1 MAKKKL
7 AFELKRSGAGEQGAA
22 KALVAATEAAEAS
35 QKPAPVVTKK
45 MTISMPTDLLE
56 ELRVMATELPPKQM
70 PSISGFI
77 VQTVR
82 AAVEQARNDLN
93 DGQPFESDE
102 PVKPRTGRRPGI

>member
-1 MAKKKL
+1 MKHP
-7 AFELKRSGAGEQGAA
+7 
-22 KALVAATEAAEAS
+22 
-35 QKPAPVVTKK
+35 PAPTKR
-45 MTISMPTDLLE
+45 MTISMPADLLE

-93 DGQPFESDE
+93 DGQPFESGE
-102 PVKPRTGRRPGI
+102 TIKPRTGRRPGS